1 MVYVCW
7 NRKPEVVSHRMP
19 YRFSTLKLSCRLQV
33 STSTAGYSSTQ
44 PGGANEAMSRST
56 RPAAHAPPS
65 PPRPAATC
73 PNVSDVSPLARSDGC
88 WAVPCLTVYAP
99 IIRVCSV
106 LASSSITLQLVVTT
120 LLYHLRKRFNQED
133 LLSSSGLST
142 PEIIIITKSS
152 GLTVRY
158 CNININ
164 LVARNNHRTL

>member
-73 PNVSDVSPLARSDGC
+73 PNVSDVSRSRDQM
-88 WAVPCLTVYAP
+88 AAESFHV
-99 IIRVCSV
+99 
-106 LASSSITLQLVVTT
+106 
-120 LLYHLRKRFNQED
+120 
-133 LLSSSGLST
+133 LLSTHLLLESA
-142 PEIIIITKSS
+142 
-152 GLTVRY
+152 VY
-158 CNININ
+158 
-164 LVARNNHRTL
+164 